1 MSNEIKGFHR
11 AGVAP
16 GWERIEDEDGRTQ
29 YLPAT
34 VSRPRRTA
42 PPVALV
48 GDVLPPME
56 AGRGAARLPVQ
67 TVQNVTTSHQDRA
80 RGFNLATIPLA
91 AVVGLVALLA
101 ALGLFGVPW
110 LSWSALLILFGVF
123 AGVWLVAYTWH
134 TLASPDGATVLS
146 ILLSYRYVR
155 HEQRARLDR
164 LAAWESD
171 DDDEE

>member
-11 AGVAP
+11 AGVAA

-34 VSRPRRTA
+34 VTRPRRQ
-42 PPVALV
+42 PPAALV

-80 RGFNLATIPLA
+80 KGFNLATIPLA